1 MRFFL
6 DQVCDKA
13 SAVEQEGRKLTSEVE
28 TVRLCAAGHRHNM
41 ARWVKGCKCEWNQ
54 GGQTGASKP
63 AGHKQP
69 ERRGWTACVGRCCQN
84 PGWIVRRP
92 CKTCEQFFVLG
103 TVVYLSKISLSQ
115 GLENITRMRIPE
127 VAQVLDRAADNFVS
141 LLEHLGVQT
150 PVNYRM
156 TWNVR
161 VFVSPCSETRIEIV
175 LRTTNRRLDAAIT
188 KQESVNEDCR
198 AKCARRS
205 WGSWG
210 AGRQELQH
218 STSKGSTLSLFVGR
232 GLALQRLSKVQQ
244 MQMWCSFS
252 TA

>member
-1 MRFFL
+1 MNGTKVDRLERQSQQATSSQSVEAGPLVL
-6 DQVCDKA
+6 DAAAKSWMDRQAPVQDLR
-13 SAVEQEGRKLTSEVE
+13 AV
-28 TVRLCAAGHRHNM
+28 
-41 ARWVKGCKCEWNQ
+41 
-54 GGQTGASKP
+54 
-63 AGHKQP
+63 
-69 ERRGWTACVGRCCQN
+69 
-84 PGWIVRRP
+84 
-92 CKTCEQFFVLG
+92 FVLG